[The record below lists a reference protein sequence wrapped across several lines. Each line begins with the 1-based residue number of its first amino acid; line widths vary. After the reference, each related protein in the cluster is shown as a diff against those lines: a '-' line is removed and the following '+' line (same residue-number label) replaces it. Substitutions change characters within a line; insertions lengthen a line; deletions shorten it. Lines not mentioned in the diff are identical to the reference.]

1 MPTSINFGQIDSVLP
16 GVYSKIIDAL
26 PGQDPLDIGNVAL
39 VGDFKELEQNVPH
52 TFSKK
57 GDFESYFPSLTGD
70 YADIAKI
77 AFTPIAD
84 SKGVKTLTLIST
96 QNSTQGEV
104 TDTATTNLT
113 FKSRLYGNRT
123 GNINVEAEI
132 TDATLQRAKITADSE
147 AINFSYGTG
156 AAIEYNEVANT
167 EATIALTRTIDS
179 TGLKIKATVTEG
191 SSNAATFADIDIP
204 CASTVVIS
212 GGGNANVVNIK
223 GKSLAG
229 ADLEENVTLNEE
241 GDGTTTNIFG
251 EITEQS
257 NTGGNANVVL
267 TFDVFS
273 RDSAVPVQAA
283 ITDLKTTSSIFSAST
298 TGTSTVLQISDLDR
312 LDEADFSGAA
322 VPLTKFAS
330 EAIKRSANLSF
341 VEITATEGKVITATP
356 FTGVIPNGTNGTEG
370 DAADYVTAYEKLES
384 LDINTVVPWTSLQ
397 TVIETKT
404 KEHCTEAALQVN
416 ERNAYVGTATLATLN
431 DIKGHIEMIND
442 RNVSIVAQG
451 ITLSDRTVKAEPK
464 WTALLLAS
472 MQAATPIARAL
483 TNLTPNILSTSEI
496 FDPQKDA
503 EALTSAGAILI
514 NSKSQRLRVVRS
526 VTTYISDTD
535 HVVYTEMSAVE
546 SLNICL
552 KDLRSRLDL
561 EIGNSNV
568 SSNDIKRIASNRL
581 AIQRDRGVIKDFKNV
596 DCESVSS
603 GQRINV
609 TFDLAVTQPLN
620 FITVTARLSS
630 F

>member
-57 GDFESYFPSLTGD
+57 GDFESYFPANSD
-70 YADIAKI
+70 YPDIAKI
-77 AFTPIAD
+77 AFTPIAE

-96 QNSTQGEV
+96 QNSTQGQV
-104 TDTATTNLT
+104 TDTATNLT
-113 FKSRLYGNRT
+113 FKSRLYGNR
-123 GNINVEAEI
+123 GSNIDVEATQ
-132 TDATLQRAKITADSE
+132 TDAGLQKARITAGSE
-147 AINFSYGTG
+147 VINFGYGTG
-156 AAIEYNEVANT
+156 AAIQYDET
-167 EATIALTRTIDS
+167 ATIQGAALALTHTIDS
-179 TGLKIKATVTEG
+179 AGLKIKATVT
-191 SSNAATFADIDIP
+191 ATADTVTAIDTP
-204 CASTVVIS
+204 CASTVAIS
-212 GGGNANVVNIK
+212 GGNLNDVITITGEDSTGTV
-223 GKSLAG
+223 
-229 ADLEENVTLNEE
+229 DTEDVTL
-241 GDGTTTNIFG
+241 GAGGVGTTTTIFSK
-251 EITEQS
+251 ITSYEAV
-257 NTGGNANVVL
+257 GNSTVIV
-267 TFDVFS
+267 FDVFS
-273 RDSAVPVQAA
+273 RIGRLPVKSV
-283 ITDLKTTSSIFSAST
+283 IKDLITTSSIFSEST
-298 TGTSTVLQISDLDR
+298 AGTSAVLQISDLDR
-312 LDEADFSGAA
+312 LAETAFTTGQP

-330 EAIKRSANLSF
+330 EAVKRSASLSF
-341 VEITATEGKVITATP
+341 VEITTTEGKVITATP
-356 FTGVIPNGTNGTEG
+356 FAGSIPGGLDGTAG
-370 DAADYVTAYEKLES
+370 DVADYVTAYEKLES
-384 LDINTVVPWTSLQ
+384 LDINTVVPWTSDQ

-404 KEHCTEAALQVN
+404 KEHCTAAALQGN
-416 ERNAYVGTATLATLN
+416 ERNAYVGTAPSASLTT
-431 DIKGHIEMIND
+431 IKGHIKEIND

-451 ITLSDRTVKAEPK
+451 IKLSGGKDKADPK

-483 TNLTPNILSTSEI
+483 TNLTPNIVGTSEG

-503 EALTSAGAILI
+503 ESLVDMGAILI

-526 VTTYISDTD
+526 VTTYISEPE

-568 SSNDIKRIASNRL
+568 SSNDIKRIALNRL

-603 GQRINV
+603 GQQINV